1 MMKIEI
7 DAMKVNQPIGE
18 FYFGKISAKL
28 LYQIAEADV
37 RRLEDEERGVES
49 YLGIQRPLKKK
60 RVSEISNY
68 LSTIDATFPNSII
81 IAINADVFLDGS
93 EIEEVGPD
101 ENEVSKINVIWNA
114 NKLII
119 EFDESQIPK
128 IATILDGQHR
138 LAGFSND
145 NFKFEG
151 YDGVKENFELLVTI
165 FVNSDMESQA
175 KVFSMVNQNQTKV
188 NKSLVYDLE
197 SISMSRSPWK
207 SCHLIAVYFNSK
219 ESSPFYHRI
228 KRLGVKT
235 INQEGLE
242 PLTQAAFVEN
252 LVKLISPIPQEDR
265 NFILGQEKGFL
276 SFSKKEAKF
285 MKANDLIKYPFRKLF
300 FDDQDEIIV
309 KIVNS
314 YFLAIEQ
321 TWPLAWDK
329 ENKDSVLNKTV
340 GLIAFMRLLGIILG
354 KFINK
359 VETDRL
365 VTILNKANLA
375 TFMSLLEI
383 NENYF
388 TDLDATS
395 KTGSRIFH
403 EISEKINLTPDQSL
417 LDAFKIND
425 SEEISF
431 VEPK

>member
-1 MMKIEI
+1 MKIEI
-7 DAMKVNQPIGE
+7 DAMKINQPIGE

-28 LYQIAEADV
+28 LYQIAKADV

-49 YLGIQRPLKKK
+49 YLGIQRPLKKS

-81 IAINADVFLDGS
+81 IAINTDVFLD
-93 EIEEVGPD
+93 ED
-101 ENEVSKINVIWNA
+101 KNENVDQGEGEVSKINATWNG
-114 NKLII
+114 NKLTI
-119 EFDESQIPK
+119 EFDESETPK

-145 NFKFEG
+145 NYQFED
-151 YDGVKENFELLVTI
+151 YEGVKEDFELLVTI

-197 SISMSRSPWK
+197 SISTSRSPWK

-235 INQEGLE
+235 INQKGLE

-314 YFLAIEQ
+314 YFLAIKQ

-340 GLIAFMRLLGIILG
+340 GLIAFMRLLGIVLG

-365 VTILNKANLA
+365 VTILNEANFA

-395 KTGSRIFH
+395 KTGSLIFR